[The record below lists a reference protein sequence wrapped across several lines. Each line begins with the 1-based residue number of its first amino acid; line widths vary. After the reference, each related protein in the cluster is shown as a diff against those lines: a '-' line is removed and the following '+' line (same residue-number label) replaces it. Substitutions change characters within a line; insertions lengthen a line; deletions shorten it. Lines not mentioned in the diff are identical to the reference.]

1 MFSRKKEQSDR
12 KGFYSSL
19 PALDRSGGGEKPKEE
34 KAMTDEKVG
43 GEGIP
48 QEVNAYFGKGSKFSG
63 KLSFEGTVRVDG
75 QVEGEVQ
82 SNDTLIIGESA
93 DVRANIQVNHV
104 HISGRVEGDVVA
116 RSRIELS
123 RSGRLIGN
131 IRTPVLVIQ
140 EGGFFDGAC
149 TMSTTG
155 SGARDDKRASEA
167 KPIPEEKVA
176 AR

>member
-1 MFSRKKEQSDR
+1 MFNRKKDQQDEKR
-12 KGFYSSL
+12 LYSSL
-19 PALDRSGGGEKPKEE
+19 PAMNGDGNGKAKEE
-34 KAMTDEKVG
+34 KTMTDEKVG
-43 GEGIP
+43 WDGIP

-93 DVRANIQVNHV
+93 EVRANIQVNSV

-116 RSRIELS
+116 KTRIEVS
-123 RSGRLIGN
+123 RSGKLMGN
-131 IRTPVLVIQ
+131 IRTPSLVIH
-140 EGGFFDGAC
+140 EGGFFEGGC
-149 TMSTTG
+149 SMSTAGTG
-155 SGARDDKRASEA
+155 TREDK
-167 KPIPEEKVA
+167 KPAEVKQTAEEKVA